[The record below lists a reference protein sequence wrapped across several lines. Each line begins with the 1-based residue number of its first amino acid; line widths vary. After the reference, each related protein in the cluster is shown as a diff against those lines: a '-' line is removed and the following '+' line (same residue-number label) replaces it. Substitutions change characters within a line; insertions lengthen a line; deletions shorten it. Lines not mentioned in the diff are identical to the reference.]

1 MSMASHNLN
10 KFDSNNMQ
18 VGFVNDS
25 SADNKYGI
33 DNDVTNFRNM
43 DSKVE
48 SGSKIQEKSNRES
61 QISGLKN

>member
-48 SGSKIQEKSNRES
+48 SGSKI
-61 QISGLKN
+61 